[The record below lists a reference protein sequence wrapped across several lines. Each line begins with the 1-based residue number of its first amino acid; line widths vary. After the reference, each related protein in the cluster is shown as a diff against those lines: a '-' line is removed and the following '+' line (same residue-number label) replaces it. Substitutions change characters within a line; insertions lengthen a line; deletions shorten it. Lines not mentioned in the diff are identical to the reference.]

1 MTKESGPEI
10 IAKAYREALA
20 VAVEAGELTPESA
33 PVILAKAEAE
43 ANAVLAKAKEKG
55 YQ

>member
-1 MTKESGPEI
+1 M
-10 IAKAYREALA
+10 A
-20 VAVEAGELTPESA
+20 VAVEAGEITPESA

-55 YQ
+55 FGQAAPAAPPA